1 MAVMHESLSPENRAT
16 FLGAMRE
23 RCAYNPQGL
32 DQYYSS
38 DVLWLLDEIDSLE
51 RMLQASNRR
60 VLEQGRTIRGAMQ
73 QLRSSGGQKSGAD
86 GVLLPV
92 GLPTAME
99 EGNDGVYHR
108 QTYRDS
114 DLDDRIGF

>member
-23 RCAYNPQGL
+23 WCAYNPQGL

-38 DVLWLLDEIDSLE
+38 DVLWLLDEIDYLE
-51 RMLQASNRR
+51 RMLQASN
-60 VLEQGRTIRGAMQ
+60 Q
-73 QLRSSGGQKSGAD
+73 Q
-86 GVLLPV
+86 PV
-92 GLPTAME
+92 STLE

-114 DLDDRIGF
+114 DVKGRVGF